1 MQLTWGTL
9 TSSSSSSLRFNNL
22 DSSSNNKFV
31 FDRRNTTTGGVF
43 LFYACTSMKTDEI
56 LTTGTVLLLLLLTMG
71 GARIHEK
78 LGARTRIYNNRV
90 GSCSDVSLSCDVCPG
105 LTVQQF
111 AARSYNFLKITQLSI
126 SGVKTECSVLVLE
139 KNTFS

>member
-1 MQLTWGTL
+1 
-9 TSSSSSSLRFNNL
+9 
-22 DSSSNNKFV
+22 
-31 FDRRNTTTGGVF
+31 
-43 LFYACTSMKTDEI
+43 MKTDEI
-56 LTTGTVLLLLLLTMG
+56 LTTGTVLLLLTMG

-78 LGARTRIYNNRV
+78 LGARIYNNRV

>member
-1 MQLTWGTL
+1 MPGGLT
-9 TSSSSSSLRFNNL
+9 SSSSSLRFNNL

-56 LTTGTVLLLLLLTMG
+56 LTTGTVLLLLTMG

-78 LGARTRIYNNRV
+78 LGARIYNNRV
-90 GSCSDVSLSCDVCPG
+90 GLCSDVSLSCDVCPG

>member
-9 TSSSSSSLRFNNL
+9 TSSSSSSSSLRFNNL

-56 LTTGTVLLLLLLTMG
+56 LTTGTVLLLLTMG

-78 LGARTRIYNNRV
+78 LGARIYNNRV